1 LTSEHSTLCHHVAA
15 LHTQHYRKWCNANN
29 FDSMLPQDSK
39 QRKCVDK
46 EPSITEHFGPEDPSA
61 RPIPFSNKALE
72 TAALEWLIEKNQL
85 IQTFDNAMF
94 KKMLNIASQ
103 APQNTNIQLPSSR
116 QSRPRI
122 IKMFKQQLR
131 SLRDRLNVFFFCFF
145 FSMLS
150 ANILSCSFIRAP
162 L

>member
-1 LTSEHSTLCHHVAA
+1 TLRRHVAA
-15 LHTQHYRKWCNANN
+15 LHAQRYRKWCNANN

-61 RPIPFSNKALE
+61 RPIPFSNKALK
-72 TAALEWLIEKNQL
+72 TAALEWLIETNQL
-85 IQTFDNAMF
+85 IQTFDNAAF
-94 KKMLNIASQ
+94 KKMLDIASR
-103 APQNTNIQLPSSR
+103 APRNTNIRLPSSR

-131 SLRDRLNVFFFCFF
+131 SLHDHLNVFFFFVFF
-145 FSMLS
+145 FSTLS